1 MMKGK
6 FVFLFVVLCLGMTIS
21 AQAVIIEIDTAQELY
36 DVRNN
41 FDGDYVLTAD
51 IDLAGFAWRA
61 IGYKD
66 EGIDTGFT
74 GTFDGQYYTIS
85 NLTAEDLNGT
95 TSTSAGGNGF
105 KTVSLFGV
113 IGNSSTSSPGVVKNV
128 GLINPNVRAG
138 DYCGAF
144 VGDLRFG
151 EVSNCFV
158 SGGTVSHETP
168 SNNAGTFVGLVR
180 GNGTI
185 TNCWSDAKMI
195 FLNTVSGQG
204 GFMNNSNDPESISYC
219 YFAGTLEG
227 IYSPPPPPLTM
238 YGGPFRGNGGLACM
252 LSCYY
257 DETTTGIPNG
267 TVTPGSI
274 GTVTNQ
280 PPGRTTTEMMNQ
292 GTYVDWDFGQT
303 WTMIPGQT
311 YPKLAGFG
319 LLAAGNPVPYG
330 GIIPT
335 TTSQLCWSAPEIEAD
350 GDPITGDI
358 TYNVYFGTDPNY
370 VEEYPYGLTP
380 LGTETSDT
388 CVSVPPGTFETNNVY
403 YWAVTSH
410 TDGGDIPGL
419 LWPLATAK
427 TNASSPS
434 PADGEPGAPRNA
446 ILSWTSG
453 EDEFG
458 ELPDSHKL
466 YMDPNATYVTER
478 NCGLVDVCVTLPAGT
493 TTYDPALEWGVTYY
507 WVVDEDYGTGGIE
520 EGDVWSFTVDPEL
533 ECGPLPG
540 DVTEDCLV
548 NLNDFALLAY
558 DWLNCLIIN
567 DNCPAGYN

>member
-1 MMKGK
+1 MMKEK
-6 FVFLFVVLCLGMTIS
+6 FVFLFVVLCLSMAIS

-74 GTFDGQYYTIS
+74 GTFDGQYHTIS

-113 IGNSSTSSPGVVKNV
+113 IGNDGGGTSPPGGANPGVVKNV
-128 GLINPNVRAG
+128 GLINPNVAAG

-158 SGGTVSHETP
+158 SGGTVEHATAS
-168 SNNAGTFVGLVR
+168 SNAGSFAGLVR

-185 TNCWSDAKMI
+185 TNCWSDATMI
-195 FLNTVSGQG
+195 LLEGTNSSQG

-219 YFAGTLEG
+219 YFVGTLENFVAD
-227 IYSPPPPPLTM
+227 PRN
-238 YGGPFRGNGGLACM
+238 GGPFRGNGELSCM

-257 DETTTGIPNG
+257 DETTTGIPD
-267 TVTPGSI
+267 GSI
-274 GTVTNQ
+274 SNQ
-280 PPGRTTTEMMNQ
+280 PPGRPTTEMMNQ

-303 WTMIPGQT
+303 WTMIPGET

-335 TTSQLCWSAPEIEAD
+335 TTSQLCWSPPEIDAD
-350 GDPITGDI
+350 GNPITGEI

-370 VEEYPYGLTP
+370 VEEYPYGLAP
-380 LGTETSDT
+380 LGTETSET
-388 CVSVPPGTFETNNVY
+388 CVAVPSGTFETNNVY

-410 TDGGDIPGL
+410 TAGGDIPGL
-419 LWPLATAK
+419 LWPLVTAK

-446 ILSWTSG
+446 QLSWTSG
-453 EDEFG
+453 EDELG
-458 ELPDSHKL
+458 GLPDSHKL

-478 NCGLVDVCVTLPAGT
+478 NCGAVAVCVTLDPGI
-493 TTYDPALEWGVTYY
+493 TTYDPDLEWGVTYY

-533 ECGPLPG
+533 ECGILPG
-540 DVTEDCLV
+540 DVTADCLV
-548 NLNDFALLAY
+548 NLDDFAVLAY

-567 DNCPAGYN
+567 DNCPDGYN